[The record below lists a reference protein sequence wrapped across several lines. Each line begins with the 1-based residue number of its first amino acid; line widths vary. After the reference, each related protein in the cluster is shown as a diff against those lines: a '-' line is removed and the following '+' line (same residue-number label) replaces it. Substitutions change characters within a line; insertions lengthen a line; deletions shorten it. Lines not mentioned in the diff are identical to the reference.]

1 LHTNSTGIPDA
12 VLAGPHCEGG
22 WSDIFAEAG
31 ILAAAVSGMPGVVF
45 LPFSQVFQRRFCEW
59 LLRAVCLAEPR
70 EARWCFRVPYALV
83 WAP

>member
-45 LPFSQVFQRRFCEW
+45 LPFAAHLAGASAK
-59 LLRAVCLAEPR
+59 AVAD
-70 EARWCFRVPYALV
+70 A
-83 WAP
+83 